1 MSDNKNMIP
10 GISVKQQLGP
20 ALIQALILVILRLFT
35 IPLRIWLGAMARLAE
50 LHEETRNES
59 DSTKT
64 TEFPVLDWFRRA
76 WDGVI
81 LLWWVGGG
89 IVVSFGLLGGIFIY
103 GFMESLG
110 GALMSTVVLYFSVIF
125 ISLMKESMILLLSIA
140 TNVESIRRKRS

>member
-1 MSDNKNMIP
+1 
-10 GISVKQQLGP
+10 
-20 ALIQALILVILRLFT
+20 
-35 IPLRIWLGAMARLAE
+35 MARLAE

-89 IVVSFGLLGGIFIY
+89 IFVVFGFLGGIFIY
-103 GFMESLG
+103 GIMEAFATCHSLRDRC
-110 GALMSTVVLYFSVIF
+110 ALFLSYLYLVN
-125 ISLMKESMILLLSIA
+125 ERVNDSICYRLPH
-140 TNVESIRRKRS
+140 NVESIRRKRN